1 MKKNK
6 ILKISIFALLIA
18 FSIVIYK
25 YLTIE
30 EKEVIRVKKSTAYDT
45 VVCNGTVEPKNKKH
59 ILFNKPLTVDE
70 VFVELGEKVKEN
82 DLLFTVIINGYKKDV
97 LSETKGIIDTLNVSS
112 GDYFE
117 ANKLLATVLNTEQI
131 FIKALVSEND
141 INKIKTRQKATAEC
155 SACNDI
161 YTCNV
166 NKIYSN
172 INRMSTQNQGNFL
185 SVLLSVNDA
194 DNDIIPGFSSTV
206 TINVNKYKNV
216 FVVPESSIF
225 KENNQYYVYTVN
237 NRRAKKTAVTKSINT
252 SKGTVIIHGL
262 LQDDM
267 VIYSCSDI
275 SDGDLLKVN
284 EIEF

>member
-141 INKIKTRQKATAEC
+141 INKIKTGQKATAEC

-161 YTCNV
+161 YNCNV

-185 SVLLSVNDA
+185 SVLLSVNNA

-252 SKGTVIIHGL
+252 IKGTIIIHGL
-262 LQDDM
+262 HQDDI

-275 SDGDLLKVN
+275 SDGDFLKVN